1 MEKIIIVGAVG
12 GGATA
17 AGQLRFYNK
26 ESTIKVFDR
35 DSVMSYAACG
45 TPYAI
50 GGIIEDEESLLMA
63 DPDQFKEKRN
73 IDVHLNHE
81 VTGID
86 RNKKQINV
94 KNLLN
99 GEEFQESYDKLILSP
114 GGSAILPDIKGA
126 ASADIFSLR
135 SYNDMLSIKE
145 YIHSN
150 KPGSCTISG
159 AGFIGLEMAENIKE
173 LGIDVHIVHKSDYIM
188 SILDEDISRE
198 IEKELLLNEVHLHT
212 NATITDINGRAQ
224 TLSNGESLHT
234 DFIIMSIG
242 LAPNVTLAKS
252 AGLDI
257 GTTGGIVTNNF
268 MQTNDPDIYAI
279 GDASENFDMITGEP
293 KRVPLAWPA
302 HRQAFIA
309 AKHISGEP
317 VEKRGLLG
325 TSILKIFG
333 LSVAMTG
340 LNENTLRNLEIPS
353 VSVIHNGNSNA
364 GYYPDHGKLK
374 LKIHY
379 DPDSRKIFGAQ
390 CLGTK
395 GVDKRIDVIAT
406 AIYAGLTI
414 DDLQALELSYAPPY
428 SSPKDPVNMAG
439 YKADRRNSNKK

>member
-26 ESTIKVFDR
+26 DAVIKIFDR

-50 GGIIEDEESLLMA
+50 GEVIEDEESLLA
-63 DPDQFKEKRN
+63 ATPEQFKEKRN
-73 IDVHLNHE
+73 IEVHLKHE

-86 RNKKQINV
+86 RKKKTIQV
-94 KNLLN
+94 KNLET
-99 GEEFQESYDKLILSP
+99 GEQFVESYDKLILSP
-114 GGSAILPDIKGA
+114 GGTAIVPEIKGSETA
-126 ASADIFSLR
+126 EIFTLR
-135 SYNDMLSIKE
+135 SYNDMLAIKD
-145 YIHSN
+145 YIQSH
-150 KPGSCTISG
+150 KPQSCTVSG
-159 AGFIGLEMAENIKE
+159 GGFIGLEMAENLKE
-173 LGIDVHIVHKSDYIM
+173 LGIDVHLVHKSDYIM

-198 IEKELLLNEVHLHT
+198 IEKELLLNEVHLQT
-212 NATITDINGRAQ
+212 NAYITEIDKRSQ
-224 TLSNGESLHT
+224 TLSNGEMLET

-242 LAPNVTLAKS
+242 LAPNVGLAKE
-252 AGLDI
+252 AGLEI
-257 GTTGGIVTNNF
+257 GKTGGIVTNDY
-268 MQTNDPDIYAI
+268 MQTTDPAIYAI
-279 GDASENFDMITGEP
+279 GDASENFDLVTGEP

-302 HRQAFIA
+302 HRQAYIA
-309 AKHISGEP
+309 AKHINGEAIA
-317 VEKRGLLG
+317 KKGLLG
-325 TSILKIFG
+325 TSVLKIFG
-333 LSVAMTG
+333 LTAAMTG
-340 LNENTLRNLEIPS
+340 LNENMLRALEIPS
-353 VSVIHNGNSNA
+353 VSLVHNGNSNA

-406 AIYAGLTI
+406 AMYAGLTV
-414 DDLQALELSYAPPY
+414 DDLQALELCYAPPY

-439 YKADRRNSNKK
+439 YKADK